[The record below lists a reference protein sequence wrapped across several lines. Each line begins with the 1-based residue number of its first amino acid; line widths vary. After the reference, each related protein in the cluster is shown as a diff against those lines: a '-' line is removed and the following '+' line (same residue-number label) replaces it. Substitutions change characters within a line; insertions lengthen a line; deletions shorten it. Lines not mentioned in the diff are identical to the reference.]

1 VRRCCCHR
9 TPPVHDAA
17 CPHTQTHTH
26 TYAIA
31 SVVYTGVVCPFRC
44 TGGIGCGGS
53 GSGEGQIVYLLTS
66 LTCWC
71 SLVNVLRVKHLLFF
85 SSVRLL
91 CSPLSAAIILPRRR
105 FVVVVVYSPPSLK
118 HRHRMRIS
126 LHRCSERQA
135 MVAEGEDWRGRT
147 TYYTRAARTLRG
159 VQLQYYCLVWPVRD
173 CPGGKRIP
181 RVLCPSSPTSTKIPL
196 VIMRQKYISNK
207 KLVRLFSFD
216 FCA

>member
-1 VRRCCCHR
+1 MAQDVRRCCYRR

-17 CPHTQTHTH
+17 CPHTHTH
-26 TYAIA
+26 TYALA
-31 SVVYTGVVCPFRC
+31 SVVYTGVVCLFRC
-44 TGGIGCGGS
+44 TGDG

-85 SSVRLL
+85 IRPSLL

-105 FVVVVVYSPPSLK
+105 FVVVVVVYYSSPSLK

-135 MVAEGEDWRGRT
+135 VLAEGEDRRGRT
-147 TYYTRAARTLRG
+147 TYYTRAARTLQG
-159 VQLQYYCLVWPVRD
+159 V
-173 CPGGKRIP
+173 
-181 RVLCPSSPTSTKIPL
+181 
-196 VIMRQKYISNK
+196 
-207 KLVRLFSFD
+207 
-216 FCA
+216 